1 MLVDTLGSSMLLCL
15 SVKLC
20 FQDFGWRKT
29 QRIHKTCKK
38 SARRICQS
46 GLDEW
51 ILFGLLRVHVT
62 HVRDQEFQE
71 HSPEASPGP
80 AFQTN
85 ELCNLQSAFEADLRL
100 HRDPANL
107 AYCTK
112 NVEVVLHN
120 CHRWIMKLSKIGMI
134 VFRLLRGFWQAPI
147 ICSFPTQLCQRWSG
161 NMGGI

>member
-1 MLVDTLGSSMLLCL
+1 M
-15 SVKLC
+15 
-20 FQDFGWRKT
+20 
-29 QRIHKTCKK
+29 
-38 SARRICQS
+38 
-46 GLDEW
+46 
-51 ILFGLLRVHVT
+51 T

-112 NVEVVLHN
+112 K
-120 CHRWIMKLSKIGMI
+120 CGSSAPQLSP
-134 VFRLLRGFWQAPI
+134 VDYEA
-147 ICSFPTQLCQRWSG
+147 
-161 NMGGI
+161 